1 MLRPY
6 FLRQIK
12 DRFSVNPVVA
22 LLGPRQCGK
31 TTLAQQFLQT
41 REESIH
47 YFDLENPLHLAKLQE
62 PMLALE
68 SLEGLVVIDE
78 IQRRPELFPILRVL
92 VDQHK
97 KRKFLILGSA
107 SRDLIAQSSETLAG
121 RISYLECTPFLL
133 SEVEQSQNMLY
144 RGGFPRSLLAEHD
157 QGSYQW
163 REDYISTF
171 LERDI
176 PNLGFKVPARTMR
189 RFWMMLAHYHGQT
202 LNSSELGG
210 ALGVAHTTV
219 RHYLDILIGTFMV
232 RELTPWLAN
241 IQKRQ
246 VKMPKIYFRDVGLFL
261 ALLQI
266 RTMEEL
272 SFNPKLGSAWEGFAM
287 EQIIGLHNVAS
298 ESCFYWGVHQ
308 QAELDLLV
316 LVEGKKL
323 GFEFKY
329 QDAPTLTKSMR
340 IALDCLELDVLY
352 VIYPGKSSYRLNEQ
366 VEVIGLDEYVQRH
379 AHEI

>member
-1 MLRPY
+1 MLRPH
-6 FLRQIK
+6 FLLQIQ

-31 TTLAQQFLQT
+31 TTLAQQFLET
-41 REESIH
+41 CEETIH

-68 SLEGLVVIDE
+68 AIEGLIVIDE

-97 KRKFLILGSA
+97 KQKFLILGSA

-121 RISYLECTPFLL
+121 RISYIECTPFLL
-133 SEVEQSQNMLY
+133 SEVDQSDAMLY
-144 RGGFPRSLLAEHD
+144 RGGFPRSLLAAQD
-157 QGSYQW
+157 KASYQW

-171 LERDI
+171 LERDM

-202 LNSSELGG
+202 LNASELGG

-219 RHYLDILIGTFMV
+219 RHYLDILVGTFMV

-266 RTMEEL
+266 RTMDEL

-287 EQIIGLHNVAS
+287 EQIIGMHNIAS

-308 QAELDLLV
+308 QAELDLLL
-316 LVEGKKL
+316 LVGGKQL

-329 QDAPTLTKSMR
+329 QDAPRLTKSMR
-340 IALDCLELDVLY
+340 IALDCLELETLY
-352 VIYPGKSSYRLNEQ
+352 VIYPGKESYRLSEQ
-366 VEVIGLDEYVQRH
+366 IEVIGLDEYVQRNKQR
-379 AHEI
+379 